1 MKKMINEY
9 DEMKDL
15 LNKSRRIVEQSA
27 IIDQEVASDTETK
40 PEEKRREFVVSG
52 GKIVTHGYDNASLEL
67 TDIEKSAYQET
78 MDEFTEQVSD
88 MVDFNS
94 LHIYESNIE
103 WSGKLIK
110 FDVEFFYTL
119 GENNGVYLNGK
130 MFKVD
135 DDFNEMSDRLRGYY
149 NIFSS
154 KWAKVI
160 SNRRRTD
167 DDND

>member
-1 MKKMINEY
+1 MLNEY
-9 DEMKDL
+9 DEIKYL
-15 LNKSRRIVEQSA
+15 LSKSRMMVEQSSM
-27 IIDQEVASDTETK
+27 EVEGGETDIK
-40 PEEKRREFVVSG
+40 PEEKRREYVVSG
-52 GKIVTHGYDNASLEL
+52 GKIVTHGYDNNSLEL
-67 TDIEKSAYQET
+67 TDMEKSTYQET
-78 MDEFTEQVSD
+78 MDEFIEQVSD
-88 MVDFNS
+88 MVDFNA

-135 DDFNEMSDRLRGYY
+135 DEFNEMSDRLRSYY

-160 SNRRRTD
+160 GNRKRTED
-167 DDND
+167 ADA

>member
-1 MKKMINEY
+1 MKKIVNEY
-9 DEMKDL
+9 DQIKDL
-15 LNKSRRIVEQSA
+15 LNKSRMIIEQTND
-27 IIDQEVASDTETK
+27 ITDVSDSETK
-40 PEEKRREFVVSG
+40 PEEKRREYVVSG
-52 GKIVTHGYDNASLEL
+52 GKIITHGYDSESLEL
-67 TDIEKSAYQET
+67 GDMEKSSYQET

-88 MVDFNS
+88 MVDFNA
-94 LHIYESNIE
+94 LHIYETNIE

-135 DDFNEMSDRLRGYY
+135 DDFNEMSDRLRAYY

-160 SNRRRTD
+160 GNRKRV
-167 DDND
+167 DNGDA